1 METLIEVLLA
11 FTVGVIVGAIGII
24 VLIRDAKGD
33 F

>member
-24 VLIRDAKGD
+24 ELIRDSKGD